1 MASNPSPA
9 TGLIERAARLSAPSP
24 FNVPGSSVIQTDHL
38 LLARDNLLDICDELA
53 MGAFWGPAG
62 VGKSYA
68 LLEAIGQITHLPV
81 TWIEFGHR
89 PTMRHVT
96 VELLKKLGYD
106 GSMGSKHDMIDP
118 LSTLLQS
125 PRLLVID
132 EAQRLNTECIDHLRS
147 IHDRVETRFAIAL
160 TGGDGCWETLS
171 KEPMLQSRIWRRTPF
186 TPLEEDEVKT
196 LMPTFHPVYKA
207 ASEELLLLI
216 DRTFAHGLLR
226 DWAGITKT
234 LTKLMH
240 RLGQHK
246 LSERTIHSAL
256 AKHGCR

>member
-1 MASNPSPA
+1 MSAVEDLA
-9 TGLIERAARLSAPSP
+9 GIAERAARLSAPSP
-24 FNVPGSSVIQTDHL
+24 FNVPGSRSIQTDHL
-38 LLARDNLLDICDELA
+38 LLARDNLIDICEEFA

-68 LLEAIGQITHLPV
+68 LLEAVGQITDMPV

-96 VELLKKLGYD
+96 VELLSKLGYD
-106 GSMGSKHDMIDP
+106 GRMGSKHDMIVP
-118 LSTLLQS
+118 LAELLRT

-147 IHDRVETRFAIAL
+147 IHDRPDTRFAVAL

-171 KEPMLQSRIWRRTPF
+171 KEPMLESRIWRRTPF
-186 TPLEEDEVKT
+186 SPLDEDEVVA
-196 LMPTFHPVYKA
+196 LIPTFHTIY
-207 ASEELLLLI
+207 SEAPGELLLTI
-216 DRTFAHGLLR
+216 DRSFAHGLLR

-234 LTKLMH
+234 LIRLTT
-240 RLGQHK
+240 RLGQSK
-246 LSERTIHSAL
+246 LTQRTIQSAL

>member
-1 MASNPSPA
+1 MSAVQDLP
-9 TGLIERAARLSAPSP
+9 GLAERAARLSAPSP
-24 FNVPGSSVIQTDHL
+24 FNVPGASVIQTDYL
-38 LLARDNLLDICDELA
+38 LLARDNLLDVCEEFA

-68 LLEAIGQITHLPV
+68 LLEAVGQVRDMPV

-96 VELLKKLGYD
+96 VELLKKLGYE
-106 GSMGSKHDMIDP
+106 GRMGSKHDMIDP
-118 LSTLLQS
+118 LASLLQT

-160 TGGDGCWETLS
+160 AGGDGCWETLS

-186 TPLEEDEVKT
+186 TPLEEDEVT
-196 LMPTFHPVYKA
+196 ALIPTFHPIYENA
-207 ASEELLLLI
+207 PRELLLQI

-234 LTKLMH
+234 LIGLTR
-240 RLGQHK
+240 RLRQSK

>member
-1 MASNPSPA
+1 MSIIQDLP
-9 TGLIERAARLSAPSP
+9 GLAERAARLSAPSP
-24 FNVPGSSVIQTDHL
+24 FNVPGTSVIQTDCL
-38 LLARDNLLDICDELA
+38 LLARDNLLDICEELA

-68 LLEAIGQITHLPV
+68 LLEASGQVRQMPV

-96 VELLKKLGYD
+96 IELLGKLGYD
-106 GSMGSKHDMIDP
+106 GPMGSKHDMINP
-118 LSTLLQS
+118 LASLLQT

-147 IHDRVETRFAIAL
+147 IHDRVDTRFAIAL

-186 TPLEEDEVKT
+186 TPLEEDEVT
-196 LMPTFHPVYKA
+196 ALIPTFHPIYETT
-207 ASEELLLLI
+207 SEELLLLI

-234 LTKLMH
+234 LIRLMR
-240 RLGQHK
+240 RLGQRK
-246 LSERTIHSAL
+246 LNERIIRSAL

>member
-1 MASNPSPA
+1 MDLP
-9 TGLIERAARLSAPSP
+9 GLGERAARLSAPSP
-24 FNVPGSSVIQTDHL
+24 FNVPGAAVIQTDYL
-38 LLARDNLLDICDELA
+38 LLARDNLLDICEELA

-68 LLEAIGQITHLPV
+68 LLEAVGEVRDMPV

-96 VELLKKLGYD
+96 VELLKKLGYE
-106 GSMGSKHDMIDP
+106 GPMGSKHDMIDP
-118 LSTLLQS
+118 LASLLAT

-160 TGGDGCWETLS
+160 AGGDGCWETLS

-186 TPLEEDEVKT
+186 TALEEDEVTT
-196 LMPTFHPVYKA
+196 LIPTFHPIFQTA
-207 ASEELLLLI
+207 TPELLLAI

-226 DWAGITKT
+226 DWAGITNT
-234 LTKLMH
+234 LIGLMR
-240 RLGQHK
+240 RLRASK
-246 LSERTIHSAL
+246 LSERMVQSAL

>member
-1 MASNPSPA
+1 MSAVQDPGM
-9 TGLIERAARLSAPSP
+9 GLTERAARLSAPSP
-24 FNVPGSSVIQTDHL
+24 FNVPDASIIQTDHL
-38 LLARDNLLDICDELA
+38 LLARDNLLDICEELA

-68 LLEAIGQITHLPV
+68 LLQAVGQVSDMPV

-96 VELLKKLGYD
+96 IELLGKLGYD
-106 GSMGSKHDMIDP
+106 GPMGSKHDMIDP
-118 LSTLLQS
+118 LSRLLQT

-147 IHDRVETRFAIAL
+147 IHDRVDTRFAIAL

-186 TPLEEDEVKT
+186 TPLEEDEVT
-196 LMPTFHPVYKA
+196 ALIPTFHPIYET

-234 LTKLMH
+234 LIRLMR
-240 RLGQHK
+240 RLGQRK
-246 LSERTIHSAL
+246 LNERIIRSAL